1 MSEDVEEHGVFRGGS
16 NPATVFY
23 TAFVTTGGL
32 VLADDDCRR
41 RRRRRINELN
51 HLVGR

>member
-1 MSEDVEEHGVFRGGS
+1 MSEDVEEHDGVFHRD
-16 NPATVFY
+16 PATVFY

-41 RRRRRINELN
+41 RRRINELN

>member
-1 MSEDVEEHGVFRGGS
+1 MSEDVEEHDGVFHRG
-16 NPATVFY
+16 NPATVY

-41 RRRRRINELN
+41 RRRINELN